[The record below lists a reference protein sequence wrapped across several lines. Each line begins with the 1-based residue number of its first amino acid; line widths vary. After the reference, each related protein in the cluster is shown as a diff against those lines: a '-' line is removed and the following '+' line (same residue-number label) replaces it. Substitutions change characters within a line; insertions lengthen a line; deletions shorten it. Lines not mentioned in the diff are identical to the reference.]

1 MSTSNAKT
9 YLLTLL
15 RRRRACHLNF
25 RRYEVETKI
34 LDLVSLRFLLWGCGA
49 QKEVSFTLDSLLVC
63 EIQRNSLLLD
73 PKNLL
78 LLSPPCLTEPL
89 PLPHRTTPPT
99 LHTRIDNHRLLSE
112 TMFIKLWFMFATRLF
127 QLVLQSLKDKCFTNM
142 IPSSTNIVAQNRC
155 RHIYIYIYM
164 MCPDSLC
171 KVARLSCFLLRAR

>member
-78 LLSPPCLTEPL
+78 LLSPLCLTEQRRPL
-89 PLPHRTTPPT
+89 PTPPSAHRTIRYT
-99 LHTRIDNHRLLSE
+99 HDIH
-112 TMFIKLWFMFATRLF
+112 A
-127 QLVLQSLKDKCFTNM
+127 
-142 IPSSTNIVAQNRC
+142 
-155 RHIYIYIYM
+155 YIYIHSM
-164 MCPDSLC
+164 TIIVCFRRRCSSNFGSCLQRVCSNLC
-171 KVARLSCFLLRAR
+171 SKA